1 MVLEFMTDD
10 DVDVI
15 IERIMDI
22 LSWTISDYKCRRQE
36 IYKVVCEELA
46 EYPGNLVDVNVATIA
61 SQIRR
66 KLR

>member
-1 MVLEFMTDD
+1 MIDD
-10 DVDVI
+10 DGDVI

-46 EYPGNLVDVNVATIA
+46 EYPGNLVDINVASFATN
-61 SQIRR
+61 IRR

>member
-1 MVLEFMTDD
+1 MTDD

-36 IYKVVCEELA
+36 IYKVVCDELA
-46 EYPGNLVDVNVATIA
+46 EYPGKLVDVNVASFATN
-61 SQIRR
+61 IRR